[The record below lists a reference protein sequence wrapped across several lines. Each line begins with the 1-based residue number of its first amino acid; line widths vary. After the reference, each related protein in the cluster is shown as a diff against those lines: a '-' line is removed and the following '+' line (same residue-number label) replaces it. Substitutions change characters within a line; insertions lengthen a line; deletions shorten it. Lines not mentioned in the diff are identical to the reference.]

1 MVDKVK
7 GLSGLQVQ
15 FQRDNVT
22 GTNVRK
28 NKMTQYCMQKNVA
41 LLNCS
46 GFCSKTTIN
55 LSVTTAWDKTRPYKG
70 FF

>member
-7 GLSGLQVQ
+7 GLSGLQLQ
-15 FQRDNVT
+15 FQMNNVT
-22 GTNVRK
+22 VTNLRK
-28 NKMTQYCMQKNVA
+28 RKMTQYCMQKNVT

-46 GFCSKTTIN
+46 GFCTKTLIN
-55 LSVTTAWDKTRPYKG
+55 LSVTAAWDKARPYKG